1 MKVDGAENSAAKLKT
16 ARPLASLSL
25 DLDNQWSYMKTH
37 GDSGWESFPS
47 YLDVLV
53 PRVLRFLKE
62 RELRITFFIVGQ
74 DAALDKNRD
83 ALAQIAAAGHEIGNH
98 SFHHEPWLPLRSE
111 ALIEDELKNAEEH
124 IERVTGQRPVGFRG
138 PGFSLSG
145 SILRTLARRGYV
157 YDASTFPTFI
167 GPLSRAYYFMTAKLN
182 EEEREQRKALFG
194 TVRDGLRPVK
204 PFRWRLDGGA
214 HLVEIP
220 VTTMPLFK
228 LPIHVSYLLYLSR
241 LAKPLALPYFQLA
254 LKLCRLT
261 GTGPSLLLH
270 PLDFLGRDDTQALAF
285 FPGMNLSSEEKLET
299 VGQVLDALACDFT
312 IVNVERHA
320 EAASLSSSLPT
331 LRWNSGPQADEHEQ
345 ESQARADLLAEDLH
359 E

>member
-1 MKVDGAENSAAKLKT
+1 MYFDGAES
-16 ARPLASLSL
+16 RPLASLSL

-62 RELRITFFIVGQ
+62 RDLRITFFIVGQ
-74 DAALDKNRD
+74 DAALDKNRE

-98 SFHHEPWLPLRSE
+98 SFHHEPWLPLHSE
-111 ALIEDELKNAEEH
+111 IEIEDELKNAEEH
-124 IERVTGQRPVGFRG
+124 IERVTGHRPIGFRG
-138 PGFSLSG
+138 PGFSLSD
-145 SILRTLARRGYV
+145 SILRTLARRGYS

-167 GPLSRAYYFMTAKLN
+167 GPLSRAYYFMTAKLS
-182 EEEREQRKALFG
+182 EEEKQQRKALFG
-194 TVRDGLRPVK
+194 TVRDGLRPIK
-204 PFRWRLDGGA
+204 PFRWRLEGGA
-214 HLVEIP
+214 NLVEIP
-220 VTTMPLFK
+220 VTTMPLFR

-241 LAKPLALPYFQLA
+241 VATPLALSYFQLA

-270 PLDFLGRDDTQALAF
+270 PLDFLGRDDTQALSF
-285 FPGMNLSSEEKLET
+285 FPGMNLSSEEKLAT
-299 VGQVLDALACDFT
+299 VGQVLDALAREFS

-320 EAASLSSSLPT
+320 KAASLSPSLPIV
-331 LRWNSGPQADEHEQ
+331 RWNSKPHATEHEPA
-345 ESQARADLLAEDLH
+345 SQARGDVLAEDLH